1 MRILDILFIVITVCF
16 CLVWLSCAGQVPPDG
31 GPRDLTPPEII
42 GVFPEPNSTNV
53 RTNVIR
59 FQFSKY
65 VDRRSFQQAL
75 FISPII
81 DDMEVVW
88 KGRSVELNLHDGLR
102 GNTTYSVTV
111 GTDVRDTREGNRLR
125 DSFTLAFSTG
135 DAIDSGMITG
145 QVFYDDPVGVLIFAY
160 EITDS
165 VTADTLNPSEQEP
178 DYITQTGENGKFRL
192 PYLRMG
198 TYRLI
203 ALRDEF
209 QNRLYDRDV
218 DPYGLYIRDVT
229 LTEERPQYDGVSVRM
244 HKPDLTRPFISR
256 VDADHHRRV
265 AVRFSKPVD
274 PASITLQS
282 FRIERSGTD
291 AELPIVG
298 YSVRKDPPS
307 SVYLFTE
314 VQDSVEYLLTVDTTV
329 TDRFGN
335 MLPSDDTT
343 ERFRGNPNPPDIP
356 VAIEYRHPSADQM
369 NVQPG
374 TPVIIQFSEPVQ
386 SGKTEQAFRMA
397 DTSDVDI
404 HGTFTW
410 EDEATLVFS
419 PVSDYASRMRYTVHI
434 ELDSLPAQN
443 GLIHADSVFV
453 SRFTSVDRNMLGTIE
468 GELTSGKDI
477 GYTIRVEPPGTADE
491 QQRFQVSREGAGP
504 FVVRNVPE
512 GEYVIWAFEDPE
524 MMQRYAFGTV
534 FPFAASAPFT
544 VYPDTVRVRARWS
557 VDGIV
562 LHLTP

>member
-1 MRILDILFIVITVCF
+1 MRIRDTFIIVITICF

-31 GPRDLTPPEII
+31 GPRDLTHPEII
-42 GVFPEPNSTNV
+42 GVYPEPNSTNV

-81 DDMEVVW
+81 DDMEIVW

-111 GTDVRDTREGNRLR
+111 GTDVRDSREGNRLR

-145 QVFYDDPVGVLIFAY
+145 QVFYDDPVGVLLFAY
-160 EITDS
+160 EIRDS
-165 VTADTLNPSEQEP
+165 VAADTLNPSEQGP
-178 DYITQTGENGKFRL
+178 DYVTQTGEGGRFRL

-209 QNRLYDRDV
+209 QNRLYDPDV
-218 DPYGLYIRDVT
+218 DPYGLYIHDVS
-229 LTEERPQYDGVSVRM
+229 LTEERPQYDGVSIRM

-274 PASITLQS
+274 PASITLDS
-282 FRIERSGTD
+282 FRIERSGTG
-291 AELPIVG
+291 AELHVAG

-307 SVYLFTE
+307 SVYLFTG
-314 VQDSVEYLLTVDTTV
+314 VQDSVEYVLTVDSTV

-335 MLPSDDTT
+335 TLPPDDAM
-343 ERFRGNPNPPDIP
+343 ERFMGNPNPPDKP
-356 VAIEYRHPSADQM
+356 VAIEYRQPSADQM
-369 NVQPG
+369 HVQPE
-374 TPVIIQFSEPVQ
+374 TPVVIQFSGPVQ
-386 SGKTEQAFRMA
+386 SEKTERAFRLA
-397 DTSDVDI
+397 DTSDVI
-404 HGTFTW
+404 LHGTFTW
-410 EDEATLVFS
+410 EDEATLVFR
-419 PVSDYASRMRYTVHI
+419 PVSEYASRMPYTVQI

-443 GLIHADSVFV
+443 GLIHVDSVFV
-453 SRFTSVDRNMLGTIE
+453 SRFTSVDRNMLGSIE
-468 GELTSGKDI
+468 GELIAGKQV
-477 GYTIRVEPPGTADE
+477 GYTIRVEPPGRVDE
-491 QQRFQVSREGAGP
+491 RQHFQVSREGTGP
-504 FVVRNVPE
+504 FVLRNVPE
-512 GEYVIWAFEDPE
+512 GAYVIWAFEDPE

-534 FPFAASAPFT
+534 FPFSASAPFT

-562 LHLTP
+562 LDFTP